1 MKKLF
6 LLLGLIALLP
16 LATKAQNIVPT
27 RVIGNGTYTNM
38 LVASYKP
45 TKLFAVTGYNSGSL
59 QDIQI
64 FQSSAPTN
72 GMIPIFSIPV
82 AATQYFSIDF
92 SYYGADLDKITIC
105 NSSTGDTLTK
115 GGSDCGIQAIIRAN

>member
-1 MKKLF
+1 MKKLLF
-6 LLLGLIALLP
+6 MLALIGLLP
-16 LATKAQNIVPT
+16 LATQAQNIVQT
-27 RVIGNGTYTNM
+27 RVIGNASYTNT

-59 QDIQI
+59 QYIQV

-92 SYYGADLDKITIC
+92 SYYGADLDKITVC
-105 NSSTGDTLTK
+105 NSSTADTLTK
-115 GGSDCGIQAIIRAN
+115 GSSNCGLQAIIRAN